1 MNKQPSKQREPAP
14 LWVPPRR
21 KDEPPDWLDHTGR
34 PRKYR

>member
-1 MNKQPSKQREPAP
+1 MSKQPDKQPKP

-21 KDEPPDWLDHTGR
+21 KDDTPDWLDHTGR